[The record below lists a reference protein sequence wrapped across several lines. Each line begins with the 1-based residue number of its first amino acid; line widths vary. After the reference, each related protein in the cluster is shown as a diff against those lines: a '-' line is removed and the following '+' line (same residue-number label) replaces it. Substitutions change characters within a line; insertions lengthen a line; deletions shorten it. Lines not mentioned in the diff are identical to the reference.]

1 MVVWKKFG
9 QLFANKINLNR
20 KKVLWN
26 GFLYVFLPCFVL
38 FWLITA
44 YGYYRPAIK
53 EYFLN
58 KRAENFLERVEKQKQ
73 FYADL
78 EKKDT
83 SGGKT
88 PEETLDLFVSALKR
102 GDADLASKYYDV
114 RVQKDALESLKKE
127 FSLNGNYNNSI
138 KYFEEVREKGR
149 KVLYKDY
156 KFQNRDGVA
165 FVMTYILSEDRYVD
179 VLGSEEKLLIK
190 KGSEEKQS
198 INFLINNINNIWKI
212 SEPI

>member
-9 QLFANKINLNR
+9 QLFANKINLNW
-20 KKVLWN
+20 KKLLWN

-149 KVLYKDY
+149 KICDEQISSCTIKYEYKTEKETSSMIIETDQEIVIPKNSIRTKFVVLKI
-156 KFQNRDGVA
+156 NRQV
-165 FVMTYILSEDRYVD
+165 
-179 VLGSEEKLLIK
+179 VL
-190 KGSEEKQS
+190 
-198 INFLINNINNIWKI
+198 WKI